1 MLIMG
6 VLQSWAFMVCLI
18 AAAVLGTML
27 LAEFMDWLAGDAAV
41 AESDLSENLVELYLV
56 PDITST
62 QSQNAET
69 FLVERDLP

>member
-27 LAEFMDWLAGDAAV
+27 LAEFMDWLAGDEAD
-41 AESDLSENLVELYLV
+41 AESDFPDNLVELYLV
-56 PDITST
+56 PDLVST
-62 QSQNAET
+62 QSQNTET
-69 FLVERDLP
+69 YLVERDLP